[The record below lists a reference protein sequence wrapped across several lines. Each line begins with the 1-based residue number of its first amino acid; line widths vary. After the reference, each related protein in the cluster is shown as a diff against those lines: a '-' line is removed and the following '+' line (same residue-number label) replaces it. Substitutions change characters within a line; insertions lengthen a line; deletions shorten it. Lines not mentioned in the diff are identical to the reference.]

1 MTPAVP
7 ARSTSS
13 GVPTPGVD
21 RVAPALLERAGA
33 VAVAVLLALLA
44 VVPAA
49 SAHEAGA
56 GVRYRITSVS
66 PEVDGLTVQV
76 VRGLAGQLVLGNDT
90 GEVVEVLDDA
100 GEPFL
105 RIGPDGVAAD
115 VASPTWAASDRP
127 FGLRAGDPSTERAD
141 QARWVTLSASTSWGW
156 YDHRLHGQQVTAPA
170 DATAPVVLETWAIP
184 LRVGDRDVT
193 VSGETLAGPPLGFVT
208 PRLISDRAP
217 APGVSVT
224 LLPGQ
229 TPGLLLAV
237 DEGHEALV
245 RGEAGEPFLHFADG
259 TVQVNAASP
268 TWHRTGGGQAQAVD
282 VDAEAEPVWQ
292 RVADGQRFGWIEP
305 RAIAPEVDGNPEDG
319 AVLAT
324 WAVPVEVD
332 GTSTSMLGELR
343 WARNPDVAADGGVPW
358 LNIGL
363 AAAGLLAVGA
373 LVVVRRRSRAPQG
386 T

>member
-1 MTPAVP
+1 MTPASSPP
-7 ARSTSS
+7 A
-13 GVPTPGVD
+13 
-21 RVAPALLERAGA
+21 APALLVRAGA
-33 VAVAVLLALLA
+33 VAVATMLALLA
-44 VVPAA
+44 LAPVA

-56 GVRYRITSVS
+56 GVRYRITTVA

-90 GEVVEVLDDA
+90 GEVVEVLDDDGRA
-100 GEPFL
+100 FL

-127 FGLRAGDPSTERAD
+127 FGLRASDRKAG
-141 QARWVTLSASTSWGW
+141 QARWVALSASTSWGW
-156 YDHRLHGQQVTAPA
+156 YDHRLHDRAVTAPSR
-170 DATAPVVLETWAIP
+170 ATAPVVLETWDIP
-184 LRVGDRDVT
+184 LRVGERDVT

-208 PRLISDRAP
+208 PRLVSDRSP

-245 RGEAGEPFLHFADG
+245 RGEAGEPFLRFVDG

-268 TWHRTGGGQAQAVD
+268 TWHRTGGGQAEAVD
-282 VDAEAEPVWQ
+282 VDAGAEPVWQ

-305 RAIAPEVDGNPEDG
+305 RAIAPEVEGNPEDG

-343 WARNPDVAADGGVPW
+343 WARNPDVATDGGLPW

-373 LVVVRRRSRAPQG
+373 LVVVRRRSARRARSRVPQG
-386 T
+386 A